1 MKFLIR
7 LLLLNALL
15 AAAEK
20 GPPSGQAANDKVAI
34 DATLF
39 AGKDAVRD
47 EIGSDLGG
55 YFLVVRV
62 KLTPKSGTLAVLR
75 DDFLLR
81 NTNDGQKCRPYAPTQ
96 IAGSSALV
104 ISQTG
109 SGAVMAEDT
118 QPIRIPRAGGP
129 PIRIDRTPQT
139 AGNTASTSGTANATV
154 IPARKGEK
162 EDPVL
167 TVLKEKV
174 LPEKETGEP
183 LSGLLY
189 FSLEGKQKPK
199 NLELVYQG
207 PAGKLL
213 LRFR

>member
-1 MKFLIR
+1 MKLILS
-7 LLLLNALL
+7 LLLLNVVL

-20 GPPSGQAANDKVAI
+20 GPPSGQAANDKVVI
-34 DATLF
+34 DAALF
-39 AGKDAVRD
+39 AGKGAVRD

-62 KLTPKSGTLAVLR
+62 KLTPKSGKLAVLR

-81 NTNDGQKCRPYAPTQ
+81 NKDDGQKCRPYAPTQ
-96 IAGSSALV
+96 VAGSAALV
-104 ISQTG
+104 ISSAA
-109 SGAVMAEDT
+109 SGGVMAEDSR
-118 QPIRIPRAGGP
+118 PVRIPQMGGP
-129 PIRIDRTPQT
+129 PIRIEGPPQT
-139 AGNTASTSGTANATV
+139 AGNAASASGTADAAVTS
-154 IPARKGEK
+154 AKK

-167 TVLKEKV
+167 AVLKEKV

-189 FSLEGKQKPK
+189 FSLEGKQKAK
-199 NLELVYQG
+199 NLELVYEG